1 MNTDRRSVLKFRWL
15 LVPVLMLMLSMVGC
29 QQIEQP
35 NEPPWTEGVSDTSVS
50 SEMTT
55 RATTE
60 IVTEEASEE
69 SLTETQEQMSHEEE
83 DGYYSDL
90 GKNSLFWEIPEYPF
104 DIYLEHRNM
113 GDAEMLI
120 FEEAKTDE
128 GYLQYM
134 EILDEAGCELYA
146 KNQIKN
152 SHYSTWLSGE
162 TTVTA
167 IYINGYSRVHLIAEE
182 TGGLPGLLEDN
193 VYNDYGVENLVAQIG
208 ADYDGTINNGMCYVY
223 RLCDGSFLIV
233 DSGHEEDGC
242 ADALYETL
250 CRLAP
255 DPEHIVIAAWFL
267 THAHGDHMG
276 GFIRFSD
283 KYADRVTLEQV
294 IYNYPNAKS
303 FRDSGAHLEW
313 RVKTERVC
321 EYYEGLKVIEA
332 HPGQRFYIRDA
343 EIEMLFTWDLLK
355 SEITY
360 FNNTSLVLTIDLD
373 GERIMQL
380 GDCGPLASET
390 IALMYGA
397 YLKSDI
403 VQVSHHGYKGAS
415 SLLYR
420 WIDADVAL
428 WPTTK
433 ANYEKYKG
441 AEYNRPLQ
449 ESEVIYL
456 ADREVTVIPL
466 PYDGENV
473 QSWSAYEE

>member
-1 MNTDRRSVLKFRWL
+1 MDTDKRGGLCWRCLIA
-15 LVPVLMLMLSMVGC
+15 LVFMLSVVGC

-35 NEPPWTEGVSDTSVS
+35 EEAISTEDVPDTSVS
-50 SEMTT
+50 SEMT
-55 RATTE
+55 E
-60 IVTEEASEE
+60 GVTESGQETSSGE
-69 SLTETQEQMSHEEE
+69 SQAATKEQMSDVVE
-83 DGYYSDL
+83 DGYYVDL
-90 GKNSLFWEIPEYPF
+90 GSNSLFWEIPEYPYDTF
-104 DIYLEHRNM
+104 LEHRNM
-113 GDAEMLI
+113 GGAEMLI
-120 FEEAKTDE
+120 FEEAKTGE
-128 GYLQYM
+128 GYFQYM
-134 EILDEAGCELYA
+134 EILDEAGYELYA
-146 KNQIKN
+146 ENQIKE
-152 SHYSTWLSGE
+152 SHYSTWLSEE

-167 IYINGYSRVHLIAEE
+167 IYMNGYSRVHLIAEE
-182 TGGLPGLLEDN
+182 TGGLPGLPEDN
-193 VYNDYGVENLVAQIG
+193 VYTDLGVENLVAQIG
-208 ADYDGTINNGMCYVY
+208 ADYDGTVNNGMCYVY

-255 DPEHIVIAAWFL
+255 DPQNIVIAAWFL

-283 KYADRVTLEQV
+283 KYSDLVTLEQV
-294 IYNYPNAKS
+294 IYNYPNTKS
-303 FRDSGAHLEW
+303 FRESGANLKW

-321 EYYEGLKVIEA
+321 EYYENLNVIEA
-332 HPGQRFYIRDA
+332 HPGQTFYIRVA
-343 EIEMLFTWDLLK
+343 EIEMLFTWELLK

-390 IALMYGA
+390 IAMMYGD

-428 WPTTK
+428 WPTTQD
-433 ANYEKYKG
+433 NYEKYKG

-449 ESEVIYL
+449 EAEVIYL